1 MTLKSISILG
11 ALTVVAV
18 GAAGYS
24 LNANRAGP
32 GVEMSGAVFPGLI
45 EGINTID
52 KVVVEHR
59 NKTLTMV
66 RSPKGAWTMD
76 ESDGYAVSA
85 KNAEKVVVQLA
96 DLNFY
101 ETKTKKPDL
110 YSRLHVEDPKKKQ
123 SEARHIR
130 LFDKDGKVLV
140 DLIAGRKRHNLV
152 GARKE
157 GVYIRKPGNAQT
169 WLAAGELSVGVKS
182 SDWLER
188 KIVDI
193 KEKDVL
199 SVTLRHSDGEV
210 IKVSK
215 EDAKAR
221 NFALHGIP
229 DGKTLE
235 YDTDPNNI
243 AAVIDQLELD
253 DVRKAGYIAF
263 DGGKTTTAEFITRD
277 GLKLEFRVVDKDR
290 TQWVELKASA
300 IDGAPAP
307 KEGKS
312 AAERANEIN
321 ARVKGWVYALPGF
334 KGSRLKRHMADM
346 LKDKKPAS

>member
-1 MTLKSISILG
+1 MAKHIIG
-11 ALTVVAV
+11 TVDEIP
-18 GAAGYS
+18 
-24 LNANRAGP
+24 P
-32 GVEMSGAVFPGLI
+32 G
-45 EGINTID
+45 
-52 KVVVEHR
+52 
-59 NKTLTMV
+59 
-66 RSPKGAWTMD
+66 
-76 ESDGYAVSA
+76 
-85 KNAEKVVVQLA
+85 
-96 DLNFY
+96 
-101 ETKTKKPDL
+101 
-110 YSRLHVEDPKKKQ
+110 
-123 SEARHIR
+123 
-130 LFDKDGKVLV
+130 
-140 DLIAGRKRHNLV
+140 
-152 GARKE
+152 
-157 GVYIRKPGNAQT
+157 
-169 WLAAGELSVGVKS
+169 
-182 SDWLER
+182 ER

-277 GLKLEFRVVDKDR
+277 GLKLEFRMVDKDS

-321 ARVKGWVYALPGF
+321 VRVKGWVYALPDF